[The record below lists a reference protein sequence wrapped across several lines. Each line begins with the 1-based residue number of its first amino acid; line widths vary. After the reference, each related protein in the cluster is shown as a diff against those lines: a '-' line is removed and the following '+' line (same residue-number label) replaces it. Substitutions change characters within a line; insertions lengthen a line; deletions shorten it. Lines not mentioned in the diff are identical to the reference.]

1 MVKDLGFKKDKM
13 VKALKMV
20 APGTVLREGLEN
32 IVRAGTGALIVIGDS
47 EEVMEIVDGG
57 FKIDTEFLPSNIY
70 ELAKM
75 DGAIIISHD
84 LKRILFANAQLVP
97 GANIASRETGTR
109 HRTAERVARMT
120 GKLVISISQR
130 RNVISLYMGAQ
141 KYVVKNSSDL
151 LNKANQAI
159 QTLEKYKS
167 SLDNAIGNLT
177 SLEFNG
183 YVTVY
188 DVVKVIQRTEMF
200 CRVVSEIDRYIL
212 ELGNEGRLVQMQ
224 LEELKGEYESDGIN
238 VIRDYIPGAPESEEK
253 DKDEEDSKKKPEQ
266 DYLEVRKKLSSDDI
280 FSLEGIARTL
290 GYAAD
295 GGNELDMIVAPRG
308 YRILSKI
315 PRLPSNVIENTVEVF
330 GSFRNVMRASIE
342 ELDTVDGIGEIRAK
356 SIKDGLKRLREMIA
370 MEKFL

>member
-1 MVKDLGFKKDKM
+1 MKEFTVKKDKM
-13 VKALKMV
+13 VEALKMV

-75 DGAIIISHD
+75 DGAIIISQD
-84 LKRILFANAQLVP
+84 LRRILFANAQLVP

-130 RNVISLYMGAQ
+130 RNVISLYMGPQ

-188 DVVKVIQRTEMF
+188 DVVKVLQRTEMF

-238 VIRDYIPGAPESEEK
+238 VIRDYIPAEPEDEK
-253 DKDEEDSKKKPEQ
+253 EKESSKKKPAY
-266 DYLEVRKKLSSDDI
+266 DYLEIRKKLSSDDI

-315 PRLPSNVIENTVEVF
+315 PRLPSNVIENTVEMF

-342 ELDTVDGIGEIRAK
+342 ELDAVDGIGEIRAK

-370 MEKFL
+370 MEKFF